1 MYQGLGI
8 QGLVQYHPFPQRV
21 KVFWGHRHAKKPFQI
36 QCAMKRCSKDKG
48 RIAFLLRVMALNC
61 LDLNPSS
68 STYSVCDPGQVT

>member
-21 KVFWGHRHAKKPFQI
+21 KVFWAHRHAKKPFQI

-48 RIAFLLRVMALNC
+48 RRAFLLRVMALGPE
-61 LDLNPSS
+61 LLGFES
-68 STYSVCDPGQVT
+68 YLLYLLSV